1 MSGQALVELL
11 PPPGRAAPP
20 PFDHG
25 WAAGDGGVEPFLS
38 YVDGTEGANWS
49 VGLEALHEESSRNH
63 PIDIWTRRAALA
75 RLGPVPPGAVVMDL
89 GCSTG
94 YLLEDL
100 RSAHPRAALVGVD
113 LIAAGLAKAHAS
125 VPEAR
130 LVQADACRLP
140 LADAS
145 VDSAVSLNLL
155 EHVPDDERALVE
167 LRRVLRPGARAVL
180 VVPAG
185 PRLYDYYDRYL
196 GHERRYARRELAAK
210 GRRAGLEVI
219 EDLHLGSVLFPA
231 FALVKGR
238 NRRRYSNLS
247 NAALEERVAAD
258 IAGTRDS
265 RAVRAG
271 LWLEEA
277 LVNRGLRPPVGIRGL
292 TVLRRPPT
300 ATP

>member
-1 MSGQALVELL
+1 
-11 PPPGRAAPP
+11 
-20 PFDHG
+20 
-25 WAAGDGGVEPFLS
+25 
-38 YVDGTEGANWS
+38 
-49 VGLEALHEESSRNH
+49 
-63 PIDIWTRRAALA
+63 
-75 RLGPVPPGAVVMDL
+75 MDL

-100 RSAHPRAALVGVD
+100 RSAHPQAALVGVTSSRR
-113 LIAAGLAKAHAS
+113 AGKAHAS

-155 EHVPDDERALVE
+155 EHVRRRRRALVE
-167 LRRVLRPGARAVL
+167 LRRAATRRPGGVGGARRAASV
-180 VVPAG
+180 
-185 PRLYDYYDRYL
+185 RYYDRDL
-196 GHERRYARRELAAK
+196 GHERRYAAAS
-210 GRRAGLEVI
+210 GRQGASRGARG
-219 EDLHLGSVLFPA
+219 DRGLHLGSVLFPA

-238 NRRRYSNLS
+238 NRRRYSSLS

-265 RAVRAG
+265 RAVRAA
-271 LWLEEA
+271 LRLEEA
-277 LVNRGLRPPVGIRGL
+277 LLNRGLRPPVGIRGL